1 MWKARGKKVRWTLLH
16 TSIPEVNIFT
26 GDVHNIFSQIA
37 WNTDSA
43 MHFTYH
49 KKDRIENREKRG
61 SISIVRRLYSISIG
75 WKKVSWKNVCIART
89 TTLMLNPPRTF
100 LLRILC
106 VKCMLRIACKKPGEC
121 TALLSAPFSLILV
134 VGGDWTWLVFYSSL
148 HSKTFMI
155 ISWSCASSYEC

>member
-106 VKCMLRIACKKPGEC
+106 VKCMLRIACKKAGRVHC
-121 TALLSAPFSLILV
+121 TLVCPLFPYFGGGRWLNLTCFLFLLA
-134 VGGDWTWLVFYSSL
+134 TR
-148 HSKTFMI
+148 
-155 ISWSCASSYEC
+155 